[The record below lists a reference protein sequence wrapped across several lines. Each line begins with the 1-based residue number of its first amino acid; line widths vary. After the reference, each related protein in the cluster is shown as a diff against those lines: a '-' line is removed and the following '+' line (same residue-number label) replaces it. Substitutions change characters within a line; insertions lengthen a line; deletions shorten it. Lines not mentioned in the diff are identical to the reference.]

1 MNRRAALTFLPLAT
15 LAACGDNDG
24 PVPAPGTA
32 EAAAR
37 DVLMQPRTGDY
48 RLGPGDKL
56 RIVVFNEEQLSG
68 EQQVDPSG
76 SITLPLVGSIQAR
89 ERTTREVAADIGRRL
104 REGNFLRE
112 PSVTV
117 QVTETRPF
125 YVLGEVARPGEFR
138 YRPGLSVPAAV
149 AMAGGFTFRANQRR
163 VLIARPGLPG
173 EISITSSSPFV
184 VEPGDV
190 LRVTERFF

>member
-1 MNRRAALTFLPLAT
+1 MNRRAVLSFPPLAL
-15 LAACGDNDG
+15 LAACADDAG
-24 PVPAPGTA
+24 PQPAPGSP
-32 EAAAR
+32 EADAR
-37 DVLMQPRTGDY
+37 DALLRPRTGDY

-56 RIVVFNEEQLSG
+56 RITVFNEEQLSG

-76 SITLPLVGSIQAR
+76 AVTMPLVGSITALG
-89 ERTTREVAADIGRRL
+89 RTTREVSADLGRRL
-104 REGNFLRE
+104 REGNFLRD

-117 QVTETRPF
+117 QLVETRPF
-125 YVLGEVARPGEFR
+125 YVLGEVQRPGEFR
-138 YRPGLSVPAAV
+138 YRPGLTAPAAV

-163 VLIARPGLPG
+163 VLVARPGLAG
-173 EISITSSSPFV
+173 EVSIVTGSTFA